1 LNDTEYD
8 VWVHHGI
15 NWKVL
20 VPVTTGA
27 VAVVGGVATLGV
39 GLVAAAAAGSG
50 AVVGAAAAEAAIAA
64 GGAIILAEEGVFM
77 GVTAATLLGLT
88 ASQWAVASTVTGV
101 ITGSTA
107 AGLGIALGISEQQA
121 EKIQKLVKDFQE
133 KSQLIKPGEKYTWSG
148 SLSLTKRVYVM
159 NDKLQTDN
167 RGCFTGAAAGS
178 VKEYTISEHFKKLD
192 VKREATT

>member
-1 LNDTEYD
+1 MNDTEND
-8 VWVHHGI
+8 VWIHHSV

-50 AVVGAAAAEAAIAA
+50 VVVAAAAEAAITA

-77 GVTAATLLGLT
+77 GVTVATLLGLT
-88 ASQWAVASTVTGV
+88 ASQWAVASTVTEV

-107 AGLGIALGISEQQA
+107 ASLGIALGISEEQA
-121 EKIQKLVKDFQE
+121 EKIQKFVKDFQE
-133 KSQLIKPGEKYTWSG
+133 KSKLIKPGEKYTWSG

-167 RGCFTGAAAGS
+167 RGCFTGAIAGS

-192 VKREATT
+192 VKKEATT